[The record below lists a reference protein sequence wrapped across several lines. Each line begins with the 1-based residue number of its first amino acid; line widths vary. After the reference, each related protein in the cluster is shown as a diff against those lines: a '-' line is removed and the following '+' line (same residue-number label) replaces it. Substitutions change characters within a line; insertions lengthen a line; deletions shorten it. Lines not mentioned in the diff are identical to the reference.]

1 MRASA
6 YGNMKKK
13 DLVVSD
19 GDSRSVIIFRDGK
32 NNPKVEVLF
41 LQNMLW
47 LKQSQIA
54 ELFDVQIPAVSKH
67 LKNIFDDHELQE
79 NSVISILEHTADDG
93 KNYNTKFY
101 NIDAIIAVGY
111 RINSQRAIIF
121 RNWATTILREYIQK
135 GSVLDVERLK
145 QPEYIFGQDYFD
157 ETLERIRD
165 IRSSERRFYQKIT
178 DIYAQCSADYDH
190 DSEITRNFYATVQ
203 NKLHWAIH
211 KHTAAELILERADH
225 KKKNMGLTTWKNA
238 PQGKVRKHDVSI
250 AKNYLSEN
258 ELSALNRIVTMY
270 LDYAEDRAKQRQV
283 MYMKDWVK
291 KLNAF
296 LQFNEREILEDSG
309 LVTHEVAKSFAEK
322 EFEKFN
328 ILEDKKYISDFDRF
342 LLLEKSVQWKT

>member
-1 MRASA
+1 MR
-6 YGNMKKK
+6 KK

-19 GDSRSVIIFRDGK
+19 GDSRNVIIFRDGK

-41 LQNMLW
+41 RQNMLW

-54 ELFDVQIPAVSKH
+54 ELFDVQRPAVTKH
-67 LKNIFDDHELQE
+67 LANIFEDCELQE
-79 NSVISILEHTADDG
+79 NSVSSILEHTADDG
-93 KNYNTKFY
+93 KNYSMKFY
-101 NIDAIIAVGY
+101 NLDAIIAVGY

-121 RNWATTILREYIQK
+121 RNWATNILREYIQK

-178 DIYAQCSADYDH
+178 DIYAQCSADYDPNN
-190 DSEITRNFYATVQ
+190 EITHNFYATVQ

-211 KHTAAELILERADH
+211 KHTAAELILERANH

-238 PQGKVRKHDVSI
+238 PQGKIRKPDVSV
-250 AKNYLSEN
+250 AKNYLDES

-270 LDYAEDRAKQRQV
+270 LDYAEDKAKQRQV
-283 MYMKDWVK
+283 MYMNDWTQ

-309 LVTHEVAKSFAEK
+309 RVTHEVAKSFAEK
-322 EFEKFN
+322 EFKKFK
-328 ILEDKKYISDFDRF
+328 IMEDKKYISDFDKF
-342 LLLEKSVQWKT
+342 ILLEKEI

>member
-1 MRASA
+1 VRK
-6 YGNMKKK
+6 N
-13 DLVVSD
+13 LVVSD
-19 GDSRSVIIFRDGK
+19 GDSRNIIIFRDGK

-41 LQNMLW
+41 HQNMLW

-67 LKNIFDDHELQE
+67 LKNIFEEGELLE
-79 NSVISILEHTADDG
+79 NSVISILEITASDG
-93 KNYNTKFY
+93 KNYSTKFY
-101 NIDAIIAVGY
+101 NLDAIIAIGY

-121 RNWATTILREYIQK
+121 RNWATNILREYIQK
-135 GSVLDVERLK
+135 GSVLDIERLK

-178 DIYAQCSADYDH
+178 DIYAQCSADYDP
-190 DSEITRNFYATVQ
+190 DNEITRNFYATVQ

-211 KHTAAELILERADH
+211 KHTAAELILERANH

-238 PQGKVRKHDVSI
+238 PQGKIRKPDVSI
-250 AKNYLSEN
+250 AKNYLNES

-283 MYMKDWVK
+283 MYMKDWVQ

-296 LQFNEREILEDSG
+296 LQFNEREILEDNG
-309 LVTHEVAKSFAEK
+309 RVAHEVAKSFAES

-328 ILEDKKYISDFDRF
+328 ILENKKYISDFDKF
-342 LLLEKSVQWKT
+342 ILLENETKKI